1 MHVGGVLGRSVGLGG
16 RGGGGVVTDNN
27 GNGTSDSISSVTLCY
42 AVTILTTTL
51 TLHHYITA
59 PLHHSVISPRGD
71 SSPLRDFITQW
82 HSATTSL
89 HHSGTSQLWHYTTQW
104 LHHRDLTIVTSPSWP
119 HHAVTSSLTSP
130 LALVTLVY
138 SPCCHTGLSLVL
150 IFQLGYQLLDTDSTK
165 LWFSLTACH
174 CLLLTAWHWSW
185 VVLSAPLPQ
194 FYSLSHSTQPID
206 DILDRHWSRVT
217 IDDGIRRAI

>member
-1 MHVGGVLGRSVGLGG
+1 MRSLFWP
-16 RGGGGVVTDNN
+16 
-27 GNGTSDSISSVTLCY
+27 LPWHY
-42 AVTILTTTL
+42 TTTS
-51 TLHHYITA
+51 LHHYT
-59 PLHHSVISPRGD
+59 
-71 SSPLRDFITQW
+71 TQW
-82 HSATTSL
+82 FHHAVTL
-89 HHSGTSQLWHYTTQW
+89 HHSGTSSRSDTQRLHHYTTLV
-104 LHHRDLTIVTSPSWP
+104 LHSFGTTPLSDFTIVTSPPWP

-150 IFQLGYQLLDTDSTK
+150 IFQLGCQLLDADSTK
-165 LWFSLTACH
+165 LWFSFTACP

-194 FYSLSHSTQPID
+194 FYSLSHSTQPIN

-217 IDDGIRRAI
+217 IDAGIRRAI